1 MSSHKTVYTK
11 AQIGCIFTFT
21 LKKEL
26 QVENDVATYYVIED
40 PQQSR
45 FLIPKLNYEHF
56 GFKPGDILHCTLDQ
70 INCKGEIFFEP
81 VNPYYEK
88 GKSYRFKHQGRQVI
102 SNYFGLSEQVIKVTD
117 VFGQEQWVRFA
128 AGIDLKDGELLAEV
142 VYIKKGKLF
151 LIPRG
156 HFEYKSGRLWG
167 RFKVIAEFITERFN
181 ESLLLKD
188 SAGNDHVMIANAYQ
202 NYNLKPGTNFLGL
215 ISAFSS
221 KGFVYIEPEH
231 PHYKLDE
238 FYKFLVVDTL
248 NDKTGWFAFVEDNRG
263 EVFKI
268 NSYKEPLVKGSRVN
282 LRVKDWNK
290 GKPVLEILN

>member
-1 MSSHKTVYTK
+1 MSTGKSVYTK
-11 AQIGCIFTFT
+11 AQIGSIFTFT

-26 QVENDVATYYVIED
+26 QVENDAATYYVIED
-40 PQQSR
+40 PQHTR
-45 FLIPKLNYEHF
+45 FLLPKLNYAHF
-56 GFKPGDILHCTLDQ
+56 GFKPGDTLQCTLDR

-88 GKSYRFKHQGRQVI
+88 GKSYEFKHQGRQVI
-102 SNYFGLSEQVIKVTD
+102 SNYFGLSEQVIKVSD

-128 AGIDLKDGELLAEV
+128 ASLQLTEDKLIAEV

-156 HFEYKSGRLWG
+156 HFERKKGRLWG
-167 RFKVIAEFITERFN
+167 RFTVIKGISTERFN
-181 ESLLLKD
+181 ESLLLED
-188 SAGNDHVMIANAYQ
+188 SAGNAHVMIADAYK
-202 NYNLKPGTNFLGL
+202 NFNLEQGTSFWGL

-238 FYKFLVVDTL
+238 IYAFTVVDNM
-248 NDKTGWFAFVEDNRG
+248 NDKTGWFAFVEDKRG
-263 EVFKI
+263 DMYKI
-268 NSYKEPLVKGSRVN
+268 GSHKEPLVKGSRVD
-282 LRVKDWNK
+282 LRVIDWSK
-290 GKPVLEILN
+290 GKPVLQLIS

>member
-1 MSSHKTVYTK
+1 MTASKSVYTK
-11 AQIGCIFTFT
+11 AQIGSIFTFT

-26 QVENDVATYYVIED
+26 QVENDAATYYVIED
-40 PQQSR
+40 PQQAC
-45 FLIPKLNYEHF
+45 FLLPKLNYEHF
-56 GFKPGDILHCTLDQ
+56 GFKPGDTLRCSLDR

-128 AGIDLKDGELLAEV
+128 AALRLNEDSLTAEV

-151 LIPRG
+151 LIPRD
-156 HFEYKSGRLWG
+156 HFVNRNGRLWG
-167 RFKVIAEFITERFN
+167 YFKVISGLTTERFN
-181 ESLLLKD
+181 ESLLLED
-188 SAGNDHVMIANAYQ
+188 SAGNGHVMIADAYK
-202 NYNLKPGTNFLGL
+202 NFKLEPGTSFWGL

-231 PHYKLDE
+231 PHYKLD
-238 FYKFLVVDTL
+238 DTYAFTVL
-248 NDKTGWFAFVEDNRG
+248 GTVNDKDGWFAFVEDDRG
-263 EVFKI
+263 EVFKVNI
-268 NSYKEPLVKGSRVN
+268 PTEPPEKGIRVN
-282 LRVKDWNK
+282 LRVNDWIK
-290 GKPVLEILN
+290 GKPVLEFLP